1 MPRTTKTITFS
12 LPPEM
17 ANRVDEVMKQQ
28 GRSRSEFLREA
39 VLRYIEECEWRQLLQ
54 VRRGAGQGEGH
65 RPRGRGWSGGRVPGR
80 GQFLPYMRVVL
91 DTNVIVSGLNFP
103 GNERLIL
110 QLALRGRFELCL
122 SPFILEEVAGVLGRK
137 FDWTEERSSQALRAL
152 GDAATIVEPR
162 RLPEVIEGGHA
173 DNRILECAVEAS
185 ADYLVTGDRRHLL
198 PLEGHQGAR
207 ILNAPRFLS
216 FLGEG

>member
-17 ANRVDEVMKQQ
+17 ADRVDEVMKQQ

-54 VRRGAGQGEGH
+54 YGEERAREKGIGPEDVAGLVEEYRAEVSLH
-65 RPRGRGWSGGRVPGR
+65 
-80 GQFLPYMRVVL
+80 PYMRVVL

-103 GNERLIL
+103 GNERLVL
-110 QLALRGRFELCL
+110 ELALRGRFELCL

-137 FDWTEERSSQALRAL
+137 FDWTEERLSQALRAL
-152 GDAATIVEPR
+152 RDAATVIEPR

-185 ADYLVTGDRRHLL
+185 ADCLVTGNRRHLL
-198 PLEGHQGAR
+198 PLEEHQDTR
-207 ILNAPRFLS
+207 IVNAPRFLS
-216 FLGEG
+216 ELEG